1 MINEATL
8 AESIRRLRQG
18 ERATLAQ
25 AMTLVESRHPR
36 HQALS
41 TQLLDAI
48 MPYCGNA
55 LRLGVTGTP
64 GAGKSTF
71 LEAFGMLL
79 IREGLKVAVIAV
91 DPSSPVTGGSILG
104 DKTRMNDLARA
115 EAAFIRPVPSSGHLG
130 GASQRAR
137 ELMLLCE
144 AAGYDVVIVETVGV
158 GQSETEVARMV
169 DCFISLQIAGG
180 GDDLQGIKK
189 GLMEVAD
196 LLVINKD
203 DGDNHTN
210 VAIARH
216 MYESAL
222 HILRRK
228 YDEWQPRV
236 LTCSALEKR
245 GIDEIW
251 HAIIDF
257 KTALTA
263 SGRLQQV
270 RQQQSVEWLRKQT
283 EEEVL
288 NHLFANEDFDRYYR
302 QTLLAVKNNT
312 LSPRTG
318 LRSSVNLSRRNILIK
333 GIFMSYQYVNV
344 ATINKVAVIEFNYG
358 RKLNALSK
366 VFIDDL
372 MQALSDL
379 NRPEI
384 RCIILRAPSGSK
396 VFSAGHDIHELPS
409 GGRDPL
415 SYDDPLRQITRMIQ
429 KFPKPII
436 SMVEGSVWGGAFE
449 MIMSSDLI
457 IAASTST
464 FSMTPVNLG
473 VPYNLVGIHNLTRD
487 AGFHIVKELIF
498 TASPITAQRA
508 LAVGILNHVVEV
520 EELED
525 FTLQMAHH
533 ISEKAPLAIAVI
545 KEELRVLGEAHTMN
559 SDEFERIQ
567 GMRRAVYDSEDYQE
581 GMNAFL
587 EKRKPNF
594 VGH

>member
-1 MINEATL
+1 MKTAYFWLTPQGKQL
-8 AESIRRLRQG
+8 AEQL
-18 ERATLAQ
+18 Q
-25 AMTLVESRHPR
+25 AHFGGTVEPK
-36 HQALS
+36 A
-41 TQLLDAI
+41 D
-48 MPYCGNA
+48 
-55 LRLGVTGTP
+55 
-64 GAGKSTF
+64 F
-71 LEAFGMLL
+71 
-79 IREGLKVAVIAV
+79 
-91 DPSSPVTGGSILG
+91 
-104 DKTRMNDLARA
+104 A
-115 EAAFIRPVPSSGHLG
+115 EAVRRAFADCDALVFVMATGIVVRTIAPLVQSKASDPAVLVLDQRGKHVISLLSGHLG

-196 LLVINKD
+196 LIVINKD

-318 LRSSVNLSRRNILIK
+318 LRQLSEFIQT
-333 GIFMSYQYVNV
+333 QY
-344 ATINKVAVIEFNYG
+344 F
-358 RKLNALSK
+358 
-366 VFIDDL
+366 D
-372 MQALSDL
+372 
-379 NRPEI
+379 
-384 RCIILRAPSGSK
+384 
-396 VFSAGHDIHELPS
+396 
-409 GGRDPL
+409 
-415 SYDDPLRQITRMIQ
+415 
-429 KFPKPII
+429 
-436 SMVEGSVWGGAFE
+436 
-449 MIMSSDLI
+449 
-457 IAASTST
+457 
-464 FSMTPVNLG
+464 
-473 VPYNLVGIHNLTRD
+473 
-487 AGFHIVKELIF
+487 
-498 TASPITAQRA
+498 
-508 LAVGILNHVVEV
+508 
-520 EELED
+520 
-525 FTLQMAHH
+525 
-533 ISEKAPLAIAVI
+533 
-545 KEELRVLGEAHTMN
+545 
-559 SDEFERIQ
+559 
-567 GMRRAVYDSEDYQE
+567 
-581 GMNAFL
+581 
-587 EKRKPNF
+587 
-594 VGH
+594 

>member
-115 EAAFIRPVPSSGHLG
+115 
-130 GASQRAR
+130 
-137 ELMLLCE
+137 E

-318 LRSSVNLSRRNILIK
+318 LRQLSEFIQT
-333 GIFMSYQYVNV
+333 QY
-344 ATINKVAVIEFNYG
+344 F
-358 RKLNALSK
+358 
-366 VFIDDL
+366 D
-372 MQALSDL
+372 
-379 NRPEI
+379 
-384 RCIILRAPSGSK
+384 
-396 VFSAGHDIHELPS
+396 
-409 GGRDPL
+409 
-415 SYDDPLRQITRMIQ
+415 
-429 KFPKPII
+429 
-436 SMVEGSVWGGAFE
+436 
-449 MIMSSDLI
+449 
-457 IAASTST
+457 
-464 FSMTPVNLG
+464 
-473 VPYNLVGIHNLTRD
+473 
-487 AGFHIVKELIF
+487 
-498 TASPITAQRA
+498 
-508 LAVGILNHVVEV
+508 
-520 EELED
+520 
-525 FTLQMAHH
+525 
-533 ISEKAPLAIAVI
+533 
-545 KEELRVLGEAHTMN
+545 
-559 SDEFERIQ
+559 
-567 GMRRAVYDSEDYQE
+567 
-581 GMNAFL
+581 
-587 EKRKPNF
+587 
-594 VGH
+594 

>member
-283 EEEVL
+283 GEEVL
-288 NHLFANEDFDRYYR
+288 HHLFANEDFDRYYR

-318 LRSSVNLSRRNILIK
+318 LRQLSEFIQT
-333 GIFMSYQYVNV
+333 QY
-344 ATINKVAVIEFNYG
+344 F
-358 RKLNALSK
+358 
-366 VFIDDL
+366 D
-372 MQALSDL
+372 
-379 NRPEI
+379 
-384 RCIILRAPSGSK
+384 
-396 VFSAGHDIHELPS
+396 
-409 GGRDPL
+409 
-415 SYDDPLRQITRMIQ
+415 
-429 KFPKPII
+429 
-436 SMVEGSVWGGAFE
+436 
-449 MIMSSDLI
+449 
-457 IAASTST
+457 
-464 FSMTPVNLG
+464 
-473 VPYNLVGIHNLTRD
+473 
-487 AGFHIVKELIF
+487 
-498 TASPITAQRA
+498 
-508 LAVGILNHVVEV
+508 
-520 EELED
+520 
-525 FTLQMAHH
+525 
-533 ISEKAPLAIAVI
+533 
-545 KEELRVLGEAHTMN
+545 
-559 SDEFERIQ
+559 
-567 GMRRAVYDSEDYQE
+567 
-581 GMNAFL
+581 
-587 EKRKPNF
+587 
-594 VGH
+594 

>member
-48 MPYCGNA
+48 MPFCGNA
-55 LRLGVTGTP
+55 LRLGVIGTP

-115 EAAFIRPVPSSGHLG
+115 EAAFIRPVPSSDHLG

-196 LLVINKD
+196 LIVINKD

-210 VAIARH
+210 VAIAQH

-222 HILRRK
+222 HILRHK

-245 GIDEIW
+245 GINEIW

-318 LRSSVNLSRRNILIK
+318 LRQLSEFIQT
-333 GIFMSYQYVNV
+333 QY
-344 ATINKVAVIEFNYG
+344 F
-358 RKLNALSK
+358 
-366 VFIDDL
+366 D
-372 MQALSDL
+372 
-379 NRPEI
+379 
-384 RCIILRAPSGSK
+384 
-396 VFSAGHDIHELPS
+396 
-409 GGRDPL
+409 
-415 SYDDPLRQITRMIQ
+415 
-429 KFPKPII
+429 
-436 SMVEGSVWGGAFE
+436 
-449 MIMSSDLI
+449 
-457 IAASTST
+457 
-464 FSMTPVNLG
+464 
-473 VPYNLVGIHNLTRD
+473 
-487 AGFHIVKELIF
+487 
-498 TASPITAQRA
+498 
-508 LAVGILNHVVEV
+508 
-520 EELED
+520 
-525 FTLQMAHH
+525 
-533 ISEKAPLAIAVI
+533 
-545 KEELRVLGEAHTMN
+545 
-559 SDEFERIQ
+559 
-567 GMRRAVYDSEDYQE
+567 
-581 GMNAFL
+581 
-587 EKRKPNF
+587 
-594 VGH
+594 